1 MVFNLDV
8 ITLYNLEVHHTRL
21 QRALVYNFINSLMF
35 GIGTHLNTNEN
46 HYFVI
51 FFFSCSH
58 LS

>member
-1 MVFNLDV
+1 MFSSVAFSLDM
-8 ITLYNLEVHHTRL
+8 ITLNNLEVHHTCL

-46 HYFVI
+46 HYFII
-51 FFFSCSH
+51 FR